1 MAEVAQASLAPVGA
15 IVKSPADPLRAAEKK
30 YVRKMRLKPTR
41 KTNRLENFDYSQ
53 NGVYFLT
60 FCTNERKQILS
71 RIDAAADLFSLP
83 TIHLSET
90 GQIVN
95 AAIEKIPERYPG
107 VFVDRF
113 VVMPNH
119 VHLLLRIEKSGRFDN
134 RPYERSVP
142 SVGYIVRYCKG
153 SVTRQTGRNVWQK
166 GFYDHIVRDERD
178 YLGCAQYIE
187 NNPVKWSDD
196 EYYAN
201 DAFRP

>member
-1 MAEVAQASLAPVGA
+1 
-15 IVKSPADPLRAAEKK
+15 
-30 YVRKMRLKPTR
+30 MRLKPTR
-41 KTNRLENFDYSQ
+41 KPNRLTDYDYSQ

-60 FCTNERKQILS
+60 FCTNERRQILS

-83 TIHLSET
+83 TVYLT
-90 GQIVN
+90 DAGQIVG

-113 VVMPNH
+113 VIMPNH
-119 VHLLLRIEKSGRFDN
+119 VHLLLRIEPCGRFDN

-142 SVGYIVRYCKG
+142 SVGYIVRYCKA
-153 SVTRQTGRNVWQK
+153 SVTRQTGKNVWQK

-187 NNPVKWSDD
+187 NNPAKWSED
-196 EYYAN
+196 EYHTSDLLNY
-201 DAFRP
+201 